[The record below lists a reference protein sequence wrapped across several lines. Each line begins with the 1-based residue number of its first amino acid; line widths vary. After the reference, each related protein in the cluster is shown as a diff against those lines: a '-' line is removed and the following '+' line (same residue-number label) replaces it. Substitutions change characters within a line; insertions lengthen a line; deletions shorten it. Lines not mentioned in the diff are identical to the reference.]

1 MGGSGGR
8 DRDRGYGG
16 GRDVEEVAVD
26 LTAVVA
32 ETAMEA
38 EDVTAM
44 EAEEITE
51 VVEVDVMTMTIAVE
65 TETEVTTVVT
75 TIELGT
81 NSQVLPKL
89 NIAICDLF
97 CASDIK

>member
-1 MGGSGGR
+1 MFCSPNPK
-8 DRDRGYGG
+8 
-16 GRDVEEVAVD
+16 
-26 LTAVVA
+26 L
-32 ETAMEA
+32 
-38 EDVTAM
+38 
-44 EAEEITE
+44 EIFNEYTCFQ

-65 TETEVTTVVT
+65 TETEVTTVGT